1 MDGEQF
7 RIQLGQ
13 VWRYRDDQNRKYI
26 VSCLTEHS
34 TGNGDWVDGVVYR
47 RLSPSPYYYARTLHD
62 FLHRF
67 NYVKEDNSNEQ

>member
-13 VWRYRDDQNRKYI
+13 IWRYQNDPERKYI
-26 VSCLTEHS
+26 VSCLTEHT
-34 TGNGDWVDGVVYR
+34 TGNGSWVDGVVYR
-47 RLSPSPYYYARTLHD
+47 LSSARPHYYARPLDD